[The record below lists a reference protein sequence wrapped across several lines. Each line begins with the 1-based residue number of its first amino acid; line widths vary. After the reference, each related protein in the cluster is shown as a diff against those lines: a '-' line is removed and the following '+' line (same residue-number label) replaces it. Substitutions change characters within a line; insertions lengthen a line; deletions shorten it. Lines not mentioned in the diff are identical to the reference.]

1 MQVGWLMEGGEAGRF
16 LGRIEGIGWLLRKNR
31 IENGSRADPSGS
43 NPHSYGDSFSVSGA
57 IWASQKFKPP
67 PATRR
72 VGLVLSD
79 AAPGCFPSSLQSG
92 EADSVPAWQ
101 KKPTTSLRCPASSP

>member
-1 MQVGWLMEGGEAGRF
+1 MEGGEAGRF

-57 IWASQKFKPP
+57 I
-67 PATRR
+67 
-72 VGLVLSD
+72 
-79 AAPGCFPSSLQSG
+79 
-92 EADSVPAWQ
+92 
-101 KKPTTSLRCPASSP
+101 

>member
-1 MQVGWLMEGGEAGRF
+1 MEGGEAGRF

-57 IWASQKFKPP
+57 IWASQKFIVVSAALSRKDSESIN
-67 PATRR
+67 
-72 VGLVLSD
+72 VSVLLLFSGLIPD
-79 AAPGCFPSSLQSG
+79 FK
-92 EADSVPAWQ
+92 DWKSVVMSILEEQDPHQ
-101 KKPTTSLRCPASSP
+101 YMDM

>member
-1 MQVGWLMEGGEAGRF
+1 MEGGEAGRF

-57 IWASQKFKPP
+57 VWASQKFIVVSAALSRKDSESINVSVFI
-67 PATRR
+67 ALLWVDTR
-72 VGLVLSD
+72 
-79 AAPGCFPSSLQSG
+79 F
-92 EADSVPAWQ
+92 
-101 KKPTTSLRCPASSP
+101 